1 MRIQFSSCF
10 KGKYKKLIAKQPNI
24 RAVFETALVLLMKN
38 SKEPSLKIHKL
49 SGKLKDFW
57 AFYLTYDLRV
67 IFERKKDIII
77 LINIGAHDEV
87 Y

>member
-10 KGKYKKLIAKQPNI
+10 KGKYKKLIAKQPKV
-24 RAVFETALVLLMKN
+24 RALFETALALLMKN
-38 SKEPSLKIHKL
+38 FKEPSLKTHKL
-49 SGKLKDFW
+49 SGKLKDCW

-67 IFERKKDIII
+67 IFERKKDTII
-77 LINIGAHDEV
+77 LLNIGTHDEV